1 MAIGGESNDVAMD
14 KWDHKVY
21 TRPINV
27 GYGGSTAPVRVRVRS
42 GTSGP
47 HIGWVAILACV
58 CGRFWIANET
68 AGGVATLL
76 RMARCQLVP
85 KFEGGWPDDRLRAL
99 VWTGHEAARERGEG
113 KIDFVILFCYLVLK

>member
-1 MAIGGESNDVAMD
+1 MTSRWTSGTTRYTLGPQTWGTGGP
-14 KWDHKVY
+14 
-21 TRPINV
+21 RPRCECE
-27 GYGGSTAPVRVRVRS
+27 YDQ

-76 RMARCQLVP
+76 RMTRWKLVP
-85 KFEGGWPDDRLRAL
+85 KFEGG
-99 VWTGHEAARERGEG
+99 
-113 KIDFVILFCYLVLK
+113 